1 MPPKAALLLC
11 IIFIIV
17 LFIRDIKQKPRISG
31 ALWVPTIWIMLIAS
45 RPVSLWLNWGAPIVS
60 TGQEQYLEGS
70 PLDRNVYLVFIL
82 VGLFVLLGRR
92 RDWGLIIRRN
102 IWLILFLAYCGV
114 SILWSDYSFVAFK
127 RWTKELGN
135 FIMVMIIITELYPAE
150 AIKAV
155 YRRLAYLLL
164 PLSVVFI
171 KYFPEM
177 GRCFTPTGEAM
188 YTGVLTHKNSLGILC
203 LICFLMFLWNLLLMR
218 VKGLKFANNRE
229 ALIYVFFIFMIMW
242 LLNMADSATCV
253 FCCGLGTF
261 VLIGLETPFIKR
273 NARYIGA
280 YAVFLLCVLVFL
292 QFSFDITSL
301 VISGLSRDATLTG
314 RTQLWTELM
323 EFDVN
328 PLIGKGYMSFWLR
341 DEVFKI
347 LWAKYWWKPNQAHNG
362 YLEIYLNLGLIGVL
376 LLAGII
382 VSFFRDI
389 MKRIAADVDFQ
400 KQRLAFFIVAL
411 FANFTE
417 GYFTGLSQLW
427 FVFLLM
433 AMASSGTNGVFAKRR

>member
-45 RPVSLWLNWGAPIVS
+45 RPVSLWLNLGVPVVS

-70 PLDRNVYLVFIL
+70 PVDRNVYLAFIL
-82 VGLFVLLGRR
+82 AGLFILLRRR

-102 IWLILFLAYCGV
+102 IWLVLFLAYCGV

-127 RWTKELGN
+127 RWVKELGN
-135 FIMVMIIITELYPAE
+135 FIMVMIIITELYPVE

-164 PLSVVFI
+164 PLSLVFI

-177 GRCFTPTGEAM
+177 GRCFTPTGDAM
-188 YTGVLTHKNSLGILC
+188 YTGVSTHKNSFGVLC
-203 LICFLMFLWNLLLMR
+203 LICFLMFLWNLLRIR
-218 VKGLKFANNRE
+218 VKGFKFSDNRE

-242 LLNMADSATCV
+242 LLNMADSATCIL
-253 FCCGLGTF
+253 CCCIGSF
-261 VLIGLETPFIKR
+261 ILIGLDIPFIKG
-273 NARYIGA
+273 NVRYIGA
-280 YAVFLLCVLVFL
+280 YVLFFLCVFFFL
-292 QFSFDITSL
+292 QFSVDITSL
-301 VISGLSRDATLTG
+301 VISGLDRDVTLTG
-314 RTQLWTELM
+314 RIPLWAELID
-323 EFDVN
+323 FDIN
-328 PLIGKGYMSFWLR
+328 PLIGKGYMSFWMG
-341 DEVFKI
+341 EVLEI
-347 LWAKYWWKPNQAHNG
+347 LGAKYWWQPHQAHNG

-389 MKRIAADVDFQ
+389 MKKIIQGIDLQ
-400 KQRLAFFIVAL
+400 KLRLAFLVVAL
-411 FANFTE
+411 FANLTE
-417 GYFTGLSQLW
+417 GYITGLSQIW
-427 FVFLLM
+427 FIFLLM
-433 AMASSGTNGVFAKRR
+433 AMASSGTNEVFAKRR